1 MKQVF
6 AKIAKIGEEVRATE
20 PMKVEFSKINL
31 PNALVALK
39 NGIEYS
45 IQNNKNSINTISE
58 MSYALGLYK
67 KYVESNESLLR
78 GNDDLLKRIQS
89 TIQDA
94 ESAAKDLG
102 VAPTAVPDYNEV
114 VRLFN
119 EMKQAD
125 KQLQDSH
132 LKLKGI
138 L

>member
-1 MKQVF
+1 MKHIF
-6 AKIAKIGEEVRATE
+6 SKIAKIGEEVRGSE
-20 PMKVEFSKINL
+20 VVKVELAKVNL
-31 PNALVALK
+31 PSALIFLK
-39 NGIEYS
+39 NGVEYS
-45 IQNNKNSINTISE
+45 VKNNKNTSNAISE
-58 MSYALGLYK
+58 MSYALGVYK
-67 KYVESNESLLR
+67 KQIDSNESLLR

-102 VAPTAVPDYNEV
+102 VAPTAVPDYSEV

-132 LKLKGI
+132 LKLKGMI
-138 L
+138 